1 MKQYGY
7 MQNADA
13 FAFDWGAR
21 CRCYT
26 KSLFYFKYRLQFKND
41 KPYLLSFILYPDHSS
56 GTMPLGICSGK
67 GVNVVD
73 EAPQLIL

>member
-13 FAFDWGAR
+13 FAFDWDAR
-21 CRCYT
+21 CRCYA
-26 KSLFYFKYRLQFKND
+26 KSLSILSTDCNLKKN